1 MNPVK
6 ALILSSAVSLMGLA
20 CWLVMFLAGNDV
32 WNDIGRPDIWN
43 LTSVPF
49 HDVRVFAWI
58 FYFQFV
64 VLLSGVIVPAGL
76 ARKLM
81 RRSSGRSGGEPASAQ
96 VR

>member
-6 ALILSSAVSLMGLA
+6 ALILSSVVSLMGLG

-32 WNDIGRPDIWN
+32 WNDVGRPDIWN
-43 LTSVPF
+43 LKTVPF

-76 ARKLM
+76 ASRFLRRDSERK
-81 RRSSGRSGGEPASAQ
+81 AICK
-96 VR
+96 